1 MPSTIVGNFS
11 GGVLLVSGNILSGTI
26 FDVGVDYPGGGGR
39 VGGIQLKLAKLAPG
53 TVFVGLPNYYMQSG
67 ISTTLSS
74 GGALSS
80 GGLLDG
86 MEVNPGEDYFIPKS
100 RLISGLQ
107 SVRVVME
114 AAASGGRIHWEWM

>member
-26 FDVGVDYPGGGGR
+26 FDVGTNYPTGGGR

-53 TVFVGLPNYYMQSG
+53 TVYVGLPNYYMLSG
-67 ISTTLSS
+67 ISTTMTS
-74 GGALSS
+74 GAVESA
-80 GGLLDG
+80 GGFLDG
-86 MEVNPGEDYFIPKS
+86 MEVNPGEDYFVPKS

-107 SVRVVME
+107 SIRVVMP
-114 AAASGGRIHWEWM
+114 AASSGGRLFWEYE